1 MKLESE
7 MKDKYDFSKGERGKF
22 YSPNAV
28 FKFPLYLEPDV
39 DDYMS
44 KLAERKGVDVQAL
57 VNEWLRSNIQLVES
71 AQ

>member
-1 MKLESE
+1 MKLEAE

-22 YSPNAV
+22 YNPNAV

-39 DDYMS
+39 DAYMT
-44 KLAERKGVDVQAL
+44 KLAERKGVDVQVL
-57 VNEWLRSNIQLVES
+57 VNEWLRSNIQLVKS